1 MVTHF
6 AEVNKEKVMKVFA
19 TPKPSGR
26 GFKVG
31 TTRTANSTVNVR
43 AERAKPLNI
52 GARRARQQG
61 FANFIQ
67 RLSAAGNALRGR

>member
-1 MVTHF
+1 
-6 AEVNKEKVMKVFA
+6 MKVFA

-31 TTRTANSTVNVR
+31 TTKTANSTVNVR